1 MLVGIYDAVIKG
13 IDKFFLISGKD
24 PGMAMIILAGLF
36 YFLDKIT
43 KHFNKEKYKNY
54 TLRETLNHPREM
66 FGLVLMGVLF
76 ITGLIIITVKI
87 VSD

>member
-1 MLVGIYDAVIKG
+1 MGVYDAIVKG
-13 IDKFFLISGKD
+13 IDKFFLISGND
-24 PGMAMIILAGLF
+24 PGMAMIILACIF

-54 TLRETLNHPREM
+54 TLKETLNHPREL

-76 ITGLIIITVKI
+76 LTGLIIITVKI